1 MIIFYSFDIV
11 RDSLGSDRKDFPHTV
26 YFVAGT
32 QVSFHYFSSIMC
44 YLIIM
49 GSMEQNLS
57 DLNHSE
63 EIVYFFDY
71 VLCSFDLF

>member
-32 QVSFHYFSSIMC
+32 QVSFHFLSSIMFR
-44 YLIIM
+44 LIIM
-49 GSMEQNLS
+49 GSKEQYFSYLK
-57 DLNHSE
+57 HSE
-63 EIVYFFDY
+63 EIVDFFYY
-71 VLCSFDLF
+71 VMFI